1 MIEKTYRFA
10 PTKTKMME
18 KIVVDE
24 NVNIAYV
31 VLPPGDEVPPHY
43 SNANVYM
50 TVLRGTLSITLGE
63 QDEQTYQSGTI
74 VNFPQNTMM
83 GAKNKAQ
90 DNLELFV
97 VKSPAPTD

>member
-1 MIEKTYRFA
+1 MIEKIYKFA

-31 VLPPGDEVPPHY
+31 VLPPGDIVPPHH

-50 TVLRGTLSITLGE
+50 TVLKGTLSITLGD
-63 QDEQTYQSGTI
+63 QDEQRYESGTI
-74 VNFPQNTMM
+74 VNFPDKTML
-83 GAKNKAQ
+83 GAKNKAEET
-90 DNLELFV
+90 LELFV
-97 VKSPAPTD
+97 VKAPAPVV